1 MQQIKYTSNQK
12 NVMFTSLKC
21 RIVALTAFGQ
31 DRRIQGGSDKPR
43 GPSQT
48 LAINTAITRGG
59 PAEDDAH
66 V

>member
-1 MQQIKYTSNQK
+1 
-12 NVMFTSLKC
+12 MFTSLKC